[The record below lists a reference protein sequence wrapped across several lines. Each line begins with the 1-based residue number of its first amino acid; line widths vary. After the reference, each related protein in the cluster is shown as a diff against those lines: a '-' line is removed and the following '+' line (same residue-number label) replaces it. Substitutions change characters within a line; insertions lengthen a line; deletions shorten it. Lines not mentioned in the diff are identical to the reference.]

1 MAIVQRVE
9 ILIDW
14 GYVGLFIATFLA
26 GSILPFSSELVLS
39 GLLATGADSMGCLIA
54 ASVGNVLGGM
64 TCYGIGHLGKTD
76 WIERYLRVKPEKLDR
91 VTRFLHGRGAWMSLF
106 TFVPIVGDLLA
117 VGLGYMRANVW
128 ITLSGMTLG
137 KTVRYYLWMQLTFG
151 VLGIL

>member
-1 MAIVQRVE
+1 ME

-39 GLLATGADSMGCLIA
+39 GLLAAGADSMGCLIA

-137 KTVRYYLWMQLTFG
+137 KTVRYYIWMQLTYG
-151 VLGIL
+151 VLEIL